1 MSEGQQTDPL
11 VFILFCSDSQDIDWY
26 RFSSTRAGCFG
37 QWFCLSSL
45 SFSIPLSHWRCLS
58 VFSLSHTLSHVS
70 TQLNFISGINFCMY
84 IPLSLKKKR
93 KENKEKHTVVF
104 LNVGLKKKH
113 VNVRFGGGFWK
124 TKSCILCK
132 GFRLGERLGDM
143 LLNSCNGGRYVW
155 WAFVI
160 TPNEFE
166 GLHEFFI
173 NVKVNQRTGN
183 GKRKDAA
190 NTLPR
195 WVWEDLHTQWEEA
208 QTGTDKGLRQRE
220 MGWLWPDSELSM
232 GENEK
237 RQGRH
242 LIG

>member
-1 MSEGQQTDPL
+1 MPIALCNVVSHWYVWRVTHTDTL
-11 VFILFCSDSQDIDWY
+11 VFILFCSDSQDIDGY

-113 VNVRFGGGFWK
+113 VNVRFGG
-124 TKSCILCK
+124 ILK
-132 GFRLGERLGDM
+132 NKKLYLVF
-143 LLNSCNGGRYVW
+143 
-155 WAFVI
+155 
-160 TPNEFE
+160 
-166 GLHEFFI
+166 GL
-173 NVKVNQRTGN
+173 
-183 GKRKDAA
+183 
-190 NTLPR
+190 
-195 WVWEDLHTQWEEA
+195 
-208 QTGTDKGLRQRE
+208 
-220 MGWLWPDSELSM
+220 
-232 GENEK
+232 
-237 RQGRH
+237 
-242 LIG
+242 

>member
-124 TKSCILCK
+124 TKSCILCL

-143 LLNSCNGGRYVW
+143 LLSSCNGGQYVW

-166 GLHEFFI
+166 CLHEL
-173 NVKVNQRTGN
+173 NVKVNQTLCGAEDWKWEKEGCSEYTSLMDSGKKPRLVQTKLWGRGRWDDSDQTVNSPRGRT
-183 GKRKDAA
+183 RKD
-190 NTLPR
+190 R
-195 WVWEDLHTQWEEA
+195 EDT
-208 QTGTDKGLRQRE
+208 
-220 MGWLWPDSELSM
+220 
-232 GENEK
+232 
-237 RQGRH
+237 
-242 LIG
+242 